1 VFAGQATRG
10 WFDVHR
16 IECARAQSPGV
27 CTQSVMST
35 AHIRSD
41 LIGRRQTDHGNRGH
55 GDRIL
60 PTERAGHRQVN
71 IWVIL
76 ARKPCDIV
84 PRYSFVLSNSCPAPD
99 RKKKDSCKK
108 KHSSCFHG
116 FSRATMSMTMCT
128 LCLMQLGLLSNT
140 PVYFSYSTRFDNMI
154 QKTKSTLEDGSHQKT
169 RPQVGKNTTR
179 MCVCVCVMIFLC
191 VCVCVCVCYDT
202 FEMCVLSHL
211 HSTSCIVCVC
221 ACVRVCVCACVFVC
235 SCVCVCERVII
246 HLKLCT
252 LSCRQRRLH
261 CLSVSVPVCVCVC
274 VTLTSYMILV
284 CVDTVIQGGQGYLK
298 VTDD

>member
-99 RKKKDSCKK
+99 RKKKDSCQKK
-108 KHSSCFHG
+108 TQFVFPRLFKGHNEHDNVHSVLD
-116 FSRATMSMTMCT
+116 ATRIVEQHP
-128 LCLMQLGLLSNT
+128 CLLQLQ
-140 PVYFSYSTRFDNMI
+140 YSF
-154 QKTKSTLEDGSHQKT
+154 
-169 RPQVGKNTTR
+169 
-179 MCVCVCVMIFLC
+179 
-191 VCVCVCVCYDT
+191 
-202 FEMCVLSHL
+202 
-211 HSTSCIVCVC
+211 
-221 ACVRVCVCACVFVC
+221 
-235 SCVCVCERVII
+235 
-246 HLKLCT
+246 
-252 LSCRQRRLH
+252 
-261 CLSVSVPVCVCVC
+261 
-274 VTLTSYMILV
+274 
-284 CVDTVIQGGQGYLK
+284 
-298 VTDD
+298 